1 MRADTQIRFGRL
13 LCCLALLSG
22 CSQTEYRLQADREA
36 YSTIAERNNDPRWAA
51 DDYSIDVDPRSRY
64 FDAYDP
70 DHSPMPQDDPTAHQY
85 MHLVDGMEGWEYW
98 HDNGER
104 PDLENPDWRA
114 ALDEYVELNDDGAV
128 RLDVDSALR
137 LAYVHSPT
145 HQRQLETLYL
155 SALDVSEERF
165 RLDTQFFGGNNI
177 LYNHNGKLVPAGLSF
192 DSTAGRFVVTPPFEG
207 AENNRLLPGSDL
219 EARRRFATAG
229 ELLVGFANSFV
240 FEFTDGDANLATSL
254 ANFSFIQPLL
264 RGAGRD
270 IALEQLTLDERRLL
284 ANLRAYGQFR
294 QGFYTQVAIGELGV
308 SGPQRNGGGTTLQS
322 FSGVG
327 GVGGY
332 LGLLQQAQQIRNT
345 EDNLRL
351 QLRTRDRLEALY
363 DNELIDLVQ
372 VDQFRQN
379 IEVTRATLLDQQNAL
394 KLALDNYKTLTL
406 GLPSDLPIEV
416 DEALIQQFQLLP
428 REANPILE
436 SLFELQTRVGDVGEL
451 VVLAQRI
458 GVLQTRLGE
467 LPADDDVEAVDQTLG
482 QFLSL
487 TEAIHRRLKAL
498 PDDVRLMNQMSTP
511 PALNPVESAAV
522 QQLKARLANG
532 SEELLDEFAKAQTLL
547 KKLSD
552 GLTSE
557 TLEAT
562 VTENID
568 WLTEIL
574 TLSHGCVVV
583 QSISRDVASEPAP
596 VLEQAAT
603 FVEPVRQLFE
613 DARGDLER
621 MDAAAPIREARMREG
636 EKQLFLEDRERLHR
650 RFRDLE
656 SGAPGFEESVERLQ
670 NLRDNF
676 SDETRIATLRGLTGW
691 VQGYLGVVERL
702 LLVPAQARL
711 EVIAVEGGDLDADD
725 AFRVAL
731 THRLDFMNGR
741 AALVDRWRA
750 IQVNADA
757 LQSVLNV
764 TANGD
769 ITTARNNPVS
779 FRAPT
784 ANLRLGLEFDAPF
797 TRLLERNDY
806 RESLISYQQ
815 SRRGLIQSRDSL
827 QKGLRALLRTL
838 EQRRLQLEIQRR
850 AVSIALR
857 LVDQTQL
864 TLITPPPQQGTG
876 ARIRINSTTS
886 FNLLNAQR
894 SLQSSQNSFLA
905 AWLRYYAARLRLY
918 RELGIMELEP
928 DGRWIQNPL
937 NLESDDAS
945 DSELDEPLQIP
956 PALPEALMDSVSHRA
971 AHANSEGSGDPPI
984 SNASSESRQDFR
996 QPSSTKRS
1004 TGFATSARTARR
1016 TDRTDTKVTRQRTD
1030 GWVATKPKKSAE

>member
-1 MRADTQIRFGRL
+1 MHATLPSRFRRVLG
-13 LCCLALLSG
+13 CLMCGLTVVTG
-22 CSQTEYRLQADREA
+22 CSPTEYRLQADREA
-36 YSTIAERNNDPRWAA
+36 YSTIAERNGDSRWAT
-51 DDYSIDVDPRSRY
+51 DDYSIELDPRSRY

-85 MHLVDGMEGWEYW
+85 MHRVDGKDGWEHW
-98 HDNGER
+98 HDNGVRSE
-104 PDLENPDWRA
+104 LENPDWRT
-114 ALDEYVELNDDGAV
+114 ALSEYVKLNNDGAV

-137 LAYVHSPT
+137 LAYMHSPT

-177 LYNHNGKLVPAGLSF
+177 LYNHNGRLVPAGLTF
-192 DSTAGRFVVTPPFEG
+192 DPAAGKFVVTPPFDG
-207 AENNRLLPGSDL
+207 VENNRLSLGSEL

-240 FEFTDGDANLATSL
+240 FEFTGGDANLTSSL

-308 SGPQRNGGGTTLQS
+308 NGPQRTGGGTTLQS
-322 FSGVG
+322 FSGFG

-394 KLALDNYKTLTL
+394 QLALDNYKTLTL

-416 DEALIQQFQLLP
+416 DEALIERFQLFP
-428 REANPILE
+428 RNANPILE
-436 SLFELQTRVGDVGEL
+436 SLFELQARVGDVGEL
-451 VVLAQRI
+451 VLLAERV
-458 GVLQTRLGE
+458 GELQARLEE
-467 LPADDDVEAVDQTLG
+467 LPADNDVEAVDRTLG
-482 QFLSL
+482 RFLSL
-487 TEAIHRRLKAL
+487 SEAIHRRLKDVS
-498 PDDVRLMNQMSTP
+498 DDVRIFDQAAPT
-511 PALNPVESAAV
+511 LNAEESAAV
-522 QQLKARLANG
+522 QQLKAQLIKGAD
-532 SEELLDEFAKAQTLL
+532 ELLNEFAKAQTRL
-547 KKLSD
+547 KQLSD
-552 GLTSE
+552 GLTSD
-557 TLEAT
+557 TLKAT
-562 VTENID
+562 VDDNID
-568 WLTEIL
+568 WLKEIL
-574 TLSHGCVVV
+574 QLSRGCIVV
-583 QSISRDVASEPAP
+583 QSVARNVDSEPAQ
-596 VLEQAAT
+596 VLSRAT
-603 FVEPVRQLFE
+603 EFIEPVRQLF
-613 DARGDLER
+613 DNARGDLDR
-621 MDAAAPIREARMREG
+621 MDAIVSEREGRMRDD
-636 EKQLFLEDRERLHR
+636 EKQLFLKDRQRLHQ

-656 SGAPGFEESVERLQ
+656 SGTPGFDESVARLQ
-670 NLRDNF
+670 LLRDSF
-676 SDETRIATLRGLTGW
+676 SDETRTETLRGLTGW
-691 VQGYLGVVERL
+691 VQGYLQVVQRL
-702 LLVPAQARL
+702 SLVPAQARL
-711 EVIAVEGGDLDADD
+711 EVITVQGVDLSEDD

-741 AALVDRWRA
+741 SALVDRWRA

-769 ITTARNNPVS
+769 LSTARNNPVS

-806 RESLISYQQ
+806 RESLIEYQR
-815 SRRGLIQSRDSL
+815 SRRDLIQSRDSL

-864 TLITPPPQQGTG
+864 KLLTPPPQLGPGGRAQ
-876 ARIRINSTTS
+876 INPTTAL
-886 FNLLNAQR
+886 NLLNAQR
-894 SLQSSQNSFLA
+894 SLQDSQNSFLA
-905 AWLRYYAARLRLY
+905 AWLRYYSARVRLY
-918 RELGIMELEP
+918 RELGVMELDPE
-928 DGRWIQNPL
+928 GKWIENPL
-937 NLESDDAS
+937 DLDFGNESDPELSEPQPLPPGLPPALVAPVSSIDR
-945 DSELDEPLQIP
+945 DSSRQPDEPL
-956 PALPEALMDSVSHRA
+956 
-971 AHANSEGSGDPPI
+971 
-984 SNASSESRQDFR
+984 
-996 QPSSTKRS
+996 
-1004 TGFATSARTARR
+1004 SARLESAQIR
-1016 TDRTDTKVTRQRTD
+1016 TSSATHQGERPEPSASDGIINRADTSVTRKRQR
-1030 GWVATKPKKSAE
+1030 GWVATKPEKSAN